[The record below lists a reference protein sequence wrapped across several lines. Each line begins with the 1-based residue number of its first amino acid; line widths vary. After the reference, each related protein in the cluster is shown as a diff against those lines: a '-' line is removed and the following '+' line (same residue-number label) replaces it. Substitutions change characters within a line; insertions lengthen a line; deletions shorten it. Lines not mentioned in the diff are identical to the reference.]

1 MTNNATAAY
10 FNVDEENKKIGIA
23 KKITPNDGTVITMTP
38 SDSDYTL
45 DYGKT
50 MTVAE
55 SSSKATYDKDTQTYT
70 TAGVTK
76 AGYRIS
82 SDGKS
87 ISYVN
92 ADALTFKFSGLTNAK
107 TGANYFTVD
116 EEAKTIAVSR
126 FNVDTTNSTP
136 VVLDTAPDGYT
147 LTYGNKMSTIAGGDD
162 QWGTLSNGTV
172 SYETDRVFAHYE
184 LNDDKTT
191 LTYVAASSTEALKLT
206 GVATTP
212 AAVKKGVVT
221 LTAANFDSNIAV
233 ASNTGNYKFYIA
245 SGTYTDMTLTGGTAA
260 DTIKNTGAELTIN
273 TGNGNDS
280 IVSSGAKVTIDAG
293 AGNDFIKSTGAN
305 SSILGGAGADTIT
318 GSTGADYLNGGNG
331 NDSILGGKGADTLI
345 GGAGV
350 DSLNGGTGND
360 SLWGGAGV
368 DYLDGG
374 TGNDSLNGG
383 TGNDSLWGGAGN
395 DTLTGGSGNDTFIY
409 QPNTGKDTI
418 TDYASGD
425 ILQILKADGTNGTY
439 TKAAF
444 ASNTLTLTIDGGGSV
459 ILTNVKSGS
468 SVNINGT
475 SHTISGKTLK

>member
-1 MTNNATAAY
+1 
-10 FNVDEENKKIGIA
+10 
-23 KKITPNDGTVITMTP
+23 
-38 SDSDYTL
+38 
-45 DYGKT
+45 
-50 MTVAE
+50 
-55 SSSKATYDKDTQTYT
+55 
-70 TAGVTK
+70 
-76 AGYRIS
+76 
-82 SDGKS
+82 
-87 ISYVN
+87 
-92 ADALTFKFSGLTNAK
+92 
-107 TGANYFTVD
+107 
-116 EEAKTIAVSR
+116 
-126 FNVDTTNSTP
+126 
-136 VVLDTAPDGYT
+136 
-147 LTYGNKMSTIAGGDD
+147 YGNKMSTIAGGDD

-260 DTIKNTGAELTIN
+260 DTISNKGAELTIN

-331 NDSILGGKGADTLI
+331 NDSILGGSGADTIL
-345 GGAGV
+345 
-350 DSLNGGTGND
+350 
-360 SLWGGAGV
+360 GGAGV
-368 DYLDGG
+368 DYIDGG
-374 TGNDSLNGG
+374 KGNDSINGG

-395 DTLTGGSGNDTFIY
+395 DTLTGGAGNDTFIY

-425 ILQILKADGTNGTY
+425 ILQILNADGTNGTY

-444 ASNTLTLTIDGGGSV
+444 ADNTLTLTIDGGGSV

-475 SHTISGKTLK
+475 SHKISGSGLN

>member
-1 MTNNATAAY
+1 MTYVPA
-10 FNVDEENKKIGIA
+10 D
-23 KKITPNDGTVITMTP
+23 TMTF
-38 SDSDYTL
+38 
-45 DYGKT
+45 
-50 MTVAE
+50 
-55 SSSKATYDKDTQTYT
+55 
-70 TAGVTK
+70 
-76 AGYRIS
+76 R
-82 SDGKS
+82 
-87 ISYVN
+87 
-92 ADALTFKFSGLTNAK
+92 FSGLTNEK
-107 TGANYFTVD
+107 TGANYFVVD
-116 EEAKTIAVSR
+116 EDAKTIAVYR
-126 FNVDTTNSTP
+126 GNVDKENGTP
-136 VVLDTAPDGYT
+136 VVLEKAPTGYT
-147 LTYGNKMSTIAGGDD
+147 LAYGNKMSTIAGGDD

-331 NDSILGGKGADTLI
+331 NDSILGGSGADTIL
-345 GGAGV
+345 
-350 DSLNGGTGND
+350 
-360 SLWGGAGV
+360 GGAGV
-368 DYLDGG
+368 DYIDGG
-374 TGNDSLNGG
+374 KGNDSINGG

-395 DTLTGGSGNDTFIY
+395 DTLTGGAGNDTFIY

-425 ILQILKADGTNGTY
+425 ILQILNADGTNGTY

-444 ASNTLTLTIDGGGSV
+444 ADNTLTLTIDGGGSV

-475 SHTISGKTLK
+475 SHKISGSGLN

>member
-1 MTNNATAAY
+1 
-10 FNVDEENKKIGIA
+10 
-23 KKITPNDGTVITMTP
+23 
-38 SDSDYTL
+38 
-45 DYGKT
+45 
-50 MTVAE
+50 
-55 SSSKATYDKDTQTYT
+55 
-70 TAGVTK
+70 
-76 AGYRIS
+76 
-82 SDGKS
+82 
-87 ISYVN
+87 
-92 ADALTFKFSGLTNAK
+92 
-107 TGANYFTVD
+107 
-116 EEAKTIAVSR
+116 
-126 FNVDTTNSTP
+126 
-136 VVLDTAPDGYT
+136 
-147 LTYGNKMSTIAGGDD
+147 
-162 QWGTLSNGTV
+162 
-172 SYETDRVFAHYE
+172 
-184 LNDDKTT
+184 
-191 LTYVAASSTEALKLT
+191 
-206 GVATTP
+206 
-212 AAVKKGVVT
+212 
-221 LTAANFDSNIAV
+221 
-233 ASNTGNYKFYIA
+233 
-245 SGTYTDMTLTGGTAA
+245 
-260 DTIKNTGAELTIN
+260 
-273 TGNGNDS
+273 NDS